1 MPKSALPV
9 RPVYR
14 LDDLAGVLTDVMVG
28 INSSIQINWLGLYPP
43 ATATETPAVHLC
55 VVSRSDVD
63 LVRESVVQAIGGQAI
78 EDDLQGGF
86 RSEIAGA
93 ELAVW
98 TLEGG
103 LL

>member
-1 MPKSALPV
+1 MLKSALPV
-9 RPVYR
+9 QPVYR

-28 INSSIQINWLGLYPP
+28 INSSIQVNWLGLYPP
-43 ATATETPAVHLC
+43 ATAAEPPAVHLC
-55 VVSRSDVD
+55 VGSTSDVD
-63 LVRESVVQAIGGQAI
+63 LVKESVAQAIGSHAI
-78 EDDLQGGF
+78 EVDLRGGF
-86 RSEIAGA
+86 RTEIAGA